1 MSGATVPPLLAALL
15 ERLEGR
21 EALDLEFKAARGGLP
36 NSLWSTVSAF
46 ANTRGGWIVLGVN
59 EEAGP
64 LSIEGVTNTAALL
77 TTFCNLLRNPTKI
90 SYPVCGADD
99 TSIETLNDKQVI
111 VLRVPAA
118 PRKIRPVHINGNPY
132 GGTYVR
138 RHAGDYHCT
147 KPEVDRM
154 MREASDIAAD
164 SAILPH
170 FGWEDLDP
178 ETLTRYRRRY
188 QTQNPASPWNGHDD
202 ARFLRSVG
210 GFRRDRETGAE
221 GITAAGLLL
230 AGKPEA
236 LREWRTRH
244 LIDYRLLPRDAD
256 SETRWDDWI
265 VWEGNLFS
273 AFETIYPRLI
283 ADQPVPFRLEGG
295 TRIDESPVHVA
306 LREALV
312 NLLVH
317 ADYAETQVSLI
328 QRSPAGYLFRNPGSS
343 RVPEGDL
350 LTGDRSDPRN
360 PELVRM
366 FRYIGLADEAGTG
379 FPKILQAWRQLGFHL
394 PAFDAGTERYEF
406 ALDLRYAHLL
416 SEEDRHWLRSL
427 GESWTEA
434 EQLALVLARHE
445 GEVDNL
451 TLRRL
456 TGQHPA
462 DVTKVLG
469 SLRSRELLQMI
480 GGGRG
485 ARYQLGP
492 AAASTVGQHVPA
504 HVDREPALSRTA
516 ASSEGSKTSSDSF
529 EQSSDSSKHSSD
541 SFEQSSDTLSPDLWE
556 ISRMARERRHLDAAI
571 LAEIVVE
578 LCGRTPLSIRDL
590 AELLGRSEV
599 RVRQAL
605 RALIASGR
613 IAFLYPEQ
621 PSHPQQRYMVGR
633 ASEGGEAR

>member
-1 MSGATVPPLLAALL
+1 MSGATIPPLLAALL

-64 LSIEGVTNTAALL
+64 FSIEGVANASALL

-90 SYPVCGADD
+90 NYPVCGPDD
-99 TSIETLNDKQVI
+99 TCIETLNDKQVI
-111 VLRVPAA
+111 VLRIPAA
-118 PRKIRPVHINGNPY
+118 PRKVRPVHINGNPY

-138 RHAGDYHCT
+138 RHTGDYHCT
-147 KPEVDRM
+147 KSEVDRM
-154 MREASDIAAD
+154 MREASDVAAD

-188 QTQNPASPWNGHDD
+188 QTQNPASPWNGYDD

-244 LIDYRLLPRDAD
+244 LIDYRLLPRDID
-256 SETRWDDWI
+256 SETRWDDRI

-295 TRIDESPVHVA
+295 TRIDESPVRVA

-416 SEEDRHWLRSL
+416 SEEDRLWLRSL

-469 SLRSRELLQMI
+469 VLRSRELLQMI

-492 AAASTVGQHVPA
+492 ASASNPVTAGP
-504 HVDREPALSRTA
+504 REAEPD
-516 ASSEGSKTSSDSF
+516 SEGMGPDS
-529 EQSSDSSKHSSD
+529 EGMGPDSEGMGPD
-541 SFEQSSDTLSPDLWE
+541 SEGMGPDSEDLWRKLE
-556 ISRMARERRHLDAAI
+556 EVARPAREQRRMAPARRDA
-571 LAEIVVE
+571 LLVQ
-578 LCGRTPLSIRDL
+578 LCRRAPLSIQQL
-590 AELLGRSEV
+590 STLTNRSEAYMREV
-599 RVRQAL
+599 IRRLLAVGDLQYL
-605 RALIASGR
+605 H
-613 IAFLYPEQ
+613 PDQ
-621 PSHPQQRYMVGR
+621 PHHPQQKYVARSNRDAGD
-633 ASEGGEAR
+633 AEGQSG